1 MAVIADIIEGSYRER
16 DGEKTDERVFIV
28 TGVFGA
34 ASSRKIIAA
43 TTSGIPRVGEPHPHD
58 PAMSVVDVE
67 ARSAE
72 QENSIFHV
80 RVQYST
86 PTDGSTAVGEDGLGE
101 VTFELTSQSI
111 SEESI
116 YDANGNVM
124 QTRYN
129 DVQRT
134 FREVDPQGT
143 IGSLATESSIQ
154 VIETVTPRIQTH
166 RVAVERPTFGL
177 RWTRIERTSGAAAA
191 FVFSGRVNSTTF
203 QGLAPKTIV
212 MRISSSQADSDT
224 WRVSYEG
231 IYNPRSWMTE
241 IRTNIDGRTPEDV
254 DQARSSFGAP
264 VPSAM
269 GGFATFNGVS
279 FRDSYPSID
288 LNLLGLPPIP

>member
-1 MAVIADIIEGSYRER
+1 MEVIADIIEGSYRER
-16 DGEKTDERVFIV
+16 GEEKTDERVFLV
-28 TGVFGA
+28 KDVLGERA
-34 ASSRKIIAA
+34 SRKVIAA
-43 TTSGIPRVGEPHPHD
+43 TASGIPRMGDLHPHD
-58 PAMSVVDVE
+58 PAMSVVDIE
-67 ARSAE
+67 AHNAE
-72 QENSIFHV
+72 QENTRFTV

-86 PTDGSTAVGEDGLGE
+86 PTDGSTTVGEDGLGE

-129 DVQRT
+129 DTKLV
-134 FREVDPQGT
+134 VSPGGT
-143 IGSLATESSIQ
+143 LGALTTGIRINE
-154 VIETVTPRIQTH
+154 ETTVRVQTH

-177 RWTRIERTSGAAAA
+177 RWTRVERTSGAAAA
-191 FVFSGRVNSTTF
+191 FVFSGRVNSSTF

-212 MRISSSQADSDT
+212 MRISSSQADENT

-254 DQARSSFGAP
+254 DQARSSFGTP
-264 VPSAM
+264 VPGAT

-279 FRDSYPSID
+279 MRDSYPSID